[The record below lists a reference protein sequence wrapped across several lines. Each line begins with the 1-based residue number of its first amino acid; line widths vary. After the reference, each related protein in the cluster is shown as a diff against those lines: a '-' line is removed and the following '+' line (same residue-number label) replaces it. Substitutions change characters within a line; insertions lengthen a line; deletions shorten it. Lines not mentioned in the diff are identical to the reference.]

1 MYLENV
7 YVEVTRCLRDTNCNQ
22 KSNQTLANAF
32 LRLKRIIGLD
42 AKWLES
48 HCATASHLNEK
59 GTEKYL
65 RGMKCKTALSVMS
78 QNFSCQ
84 DYEKSLVL
92 ARDKRAGKM
101 HANASSLTRSANT
114 PRRVYCD
121 QIEIVSST
129 TNKLTHFFVSSRFFH
144 HCARK
149 LAWGNF

>member
-65 RGMKCKTALSVMS
+65 RGMKCKTALCDEPEFFLSRLREVS
-78 QNFSCQ
+78 GFGEGQESGQN
-84 DYEKSLVL
+84 
-92 ARDKRAGKM
+92 
-101 HANASSLTRSANT
+101 
-114 PRRVYCD
+114 
-121 QIEIVSST
+121 
-129 TNKLTHFFVSSRFFH
+129 
-144 HCARK
+144 ARK
-149 LAWGNF
+149 RL